1 MLRAAAGAVM
11 AAAAGQNGSVR
22 YVIVGAGAVGGTIGA
37 LLHQHGFQVTLVA
50 RGAHLSAI
58 QRHGLC
64 LARPD
69 GEQVHRLPAVAGPDG
84 LVLEPDTVLVLTTKT
99 QHSLAA
105 LETWA
110 DVPVRGGGVAGDRLP
125 VVCAQ
130 NGVAS
135 ERFALRWF
143 ARVYGVCV
151 WLPATFLE
159 AGVVAAEGYPYPGM
173 LHLGRFPAGQDDTA
187 RSLAEDLSASG
198 FATRL
203 PADVMRWKYGK
214 LLGNLSNGLHAL
226 FGGREEEIERR
237 LRAEGTAVLA
247 AAGIPH
253 TSREEEAAV
262 RGDRV
267 QIRSVAGRPRGGS
280 STWQSLARGAGS
292 AEVDYLNGEIV
303 LLGREHGVATPAN
316 LAVQQAVRR
325 AVRTGTP
332 AGQFPV
338 EEFQALL
345 AAAGTG

>member
-1 MLRAAAGAVM
+1 
-11 AAAAGQNGSVR
+11 VR
-22 YVIVGAGAVGGTIGA
+22 YVIIGAGAVGGTIGA

-50 RGAHLSAI
+50 RGDHLSAI
-58 QRHGLC
+58 QRQGLR

-69 GEQVHRLPAVAGPDG
+69 GERVVELPAVAEPDG
-84 LVLEPDTVLVLTTKT
+84 LVLEPDTVLLLTTKT
-99 QHSLAA
+99 QHSQAA
-105 LETWA
+105 LEAWA
-110 DVPVRGGGVAGDRLP
+110 DVPVRGGGVAGDELP

-159 AGVVAAEGYPYPGM
+159 PGVVAAEGHPYPGM
-173 LHLGRFPAGQDDTA
+173 LHLGRFPAGQDGTA
-187 RSLAEDLSASG
+187 RRLAEDLSASG

-214 LLGNLSNGLHAL
+214 LLGNLSNGLQAL
-226 FGGREEEIERR
+226 FGAGDEEIARR
-237 LRAEGTAVLA
+237 LRAEGTAALA

-253 TSREEEAAV
+253 TSREEEAAE

-267 QIRSVAGRPRGGS
+267 QIHPVAGRPRGGG

-292 AEVDYLNGEIV
+292 VEVDYLNGEIV
-303 LLGREHGVATPAN
+303 LLGREHGVATPTN
-316 LAVQQAVRR
+316 LAVQRAVRR
-325 AVRTGTP
+325 AVRTRIP
-332 AGQFPV
+332 AGRFPA

-345 AAAGTG
+345 AAAG